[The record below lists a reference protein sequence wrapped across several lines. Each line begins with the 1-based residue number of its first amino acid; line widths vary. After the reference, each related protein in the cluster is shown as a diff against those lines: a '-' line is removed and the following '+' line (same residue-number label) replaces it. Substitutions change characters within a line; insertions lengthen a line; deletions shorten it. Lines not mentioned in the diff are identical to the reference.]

1 MTLIQFQKLSF
12 FVVPRQVTMAPIIP
26 PFANALTAFL
36 SSVDGTLDNDE
47 KAIEKRG
54 QVGVGQA
61 GVQATLGEQLLSNNQ
76 EEKEV
81 KRVECHYIGG

>member
-1 MTLIQFQKLSF
+1 
-12 FVVPRQVTMAPIIP
+12 
-26 PFANALTAFL
+26 
-36 SSVDGTLDNDE
+36 LDNDE

-61 GVQATLGEQLLSNNQ
+61 GVQATLCEQLLSNQ

-81 KRVECHYIGG
+81 KRVECHYVGR